1 MTCELG
7 LGEDSF
13 HWMEAAS
20 RVASSSGISWTPVL
34 AQVSPWLVASASS
47 LGLGFLI
54 CPVGAGVS
62 RWLCGC
68 KETAHGRSPCST
80 DTQEADT

>member
-20 RVASSSGISWTPVL
+20 RAASSSGISGIPVL
-34 AQVSPWLVASASS
+34 AQFSPWLASS
-47 LGLGFLI
+47 LSLGFLI
-54 CPVGAGVS
+54 YPVGAGVS

-68 KETAHGRSPCST
+68 KETAHGRWPV
-80 DTQEADT
+80 QH